1 MPSHKKID
9 DRTIRRYKNY
19 SDEKLSKIVS
29 EIQAGKISL
38 NKASMK
44 YAISKGTLSHKINK
58 KHIKSIGRSRVLSLI
73 EEESIVKHV
82 VAVSEWGFPFT
93 QMDLCQLCKLYLDNS
108 NRQVPLFKNNM
119 PSVQWAR
126 RFLKQYKVNVS
137 LKYCQNIKRSKAG
150 LTEEVM
156 QQYFDNL
163 KETLTNEDGT
173 MVPPENVFNYDETNL
188 TDDPGV
194 KKCIFKRGVK
204 YPERICDTS
213 KASTSIMFCGSA
225 TGKVLPPY
233 VVYKAKHLYPT
244 WVEGGPP
251 DTRYFSHF

>member
-1 MPSHKKID
+1 M
-9 DRTIRRYKNY
+9 
-19 SDEKLSKIVS
+19 
-29 EIQAGKISL
+29 
-38 NKASMK
+38 
-44 YAISKGTLSHKINK
+44 
-58 KHIKSIGRSRVLSLI
+58 I
-73 EEESIVKHV
+73 EEEIIVKHV
-82 VAVSEWGFPFT
+82 IAVAEWGFPFT
-93 QMDLCQLCKLYLDNS
+93 QMDLCQLTKLYLDNS
-108 NRQVPLFKNNM
+108 NRQVPQFKNNM

-126 RFLKQYKVNVS
+126 RFLKQYKLNVS
-137 LKYCQNIKRSKAG
+137 LKYCQNIKRNKAG

-188 TDDPGV
+188 SDDPGV

-225 TGKVLPPY
+225 TGKMLPPY

-244 WVEGGPP
+244 WMEGGPP
-251 DTRYFSHF
+251 DTRYFTHFELLKTN